1 MTNGALN
8 KLYVSFKT
16 WVLVAVALFGIGI
29 VLGLTVPMGADLMAD
44 DLAVLRELSTIFGP
58 FKITTAIFIF
68 FKNVSALLI
77 SFLFSPILVLTP
89 ILALVV
95 NGWLIALVS
104 TTVVEQESLG
114 LLLAGLL
121 PHGVFELPALIIGE
135 AAALSFGVMVVMSLF
150 SAEKRKELVPNLK
163 RNVRYL
169 LRAFALLLP
178 AAIIETYVTPIFLS

>member
-1 MTNGALN
+1 
-8 KLYVSFKT
+8 
-16 WVLVAVALFGIGI
+16 
-29 VLGLTVPMGADLMAD
+29 MGADLMAN
-44 DLAVLRELSTIFGP
+44 DLAVLRELATIFGP

-150 SAEKRKELVPNLK
+150 SAEKRKELMPNLK

-169 LRAFALLLP
+169 LLAFALLLP